1 MQTLE
6 IIQEIQKL
14 PLDKKFQIVEETIK
28 SIKTQE
34 LNNQMDL
41 AVNFLLDD
49 YSTNKELTIF
59 SSLDLEDFYET
70 K

>member
-28 SIKTQE
+28 SIKMQE
-34 LNNQMDL
+34 SNNQMDL
-41 AVNFLLDD
+41 AVNLLFDD